1 MSSRSDLEKRL
12 LELSKEN
19 ERLTEENAL
28 LKFELKELKDRVYGR
43 RPPKKDPPSGG
54 APIVPSKKRGA
65 IFGHLGWFR
74 KKPDKI
80 DKIVEVC
87 LKECPLCRGRDL
99 KECAGIKTHLQ
110 EDIVITQP
118 LAILYRK
125 HRYYCRSCR
134 KVVTGCGEGEMTR
147 GRIGPIAKTLA
158 AYLKYQ
164 VKVSDRDIKKIFS
177 ELFGLKFT
185 VGSLL
190 GFRNQLRICF
200 QPVYENLILKIRRSR
215 FVHADETGWK
225 IDGKSGW
232 LWNFS
237 NKKTAIC
244 HIDKSRGGK
253 IPQAILG
260 KNYKGVLISD
270 FYSAYNKVPSGA
282 KQRCLVHLLRDI
294 KHVQECLTTDR
305 STQAFCVRLKTLI
318 YSAVEL
324 AEQRESLSVT
334 DYTKKR
340 DRLLESFGDLRLSD
354 PANKITRRFVKRLER
369 HRQECLTFLDKP
381 GIPWHN
387 NHAERMI
394 RPNVLLRKI
403 TFGNRSTEGLQNHN
417 VLMSII
423 QTAKLNQLDPLTR
436 LRELLLKFDSPKTLA
451 ALSPP

>member
-1 MSSRSDLEKRL
+1 MSPYEDLKKRFKQI
-12 LELSKEN
+12 EEEN
-19 ERLTEENAL
+19 QRLKEENAL

-43 RPPKKDPPSGG
+43 RPKKDPPSPS
-54 APIVPSKKRGA
+54 APVVPPKKRGA
-65 IFGHLGWFR
+65 VFRHVGWFR
-74 KKPDKI
+74 KKPESI

-87 LKECPLCRGRDL
+87 LDECPLCQGRDL

-110 EDIVITQP
+110 EDIVIP
-118 LAILYRK
+118 LPLVILYRK

-134 KVVTGCGEGEMTR
+134 KVVTGRGEGEASR
-147 GRIGPIAKTLA
+147 GRIGPMAKTLA

-185 VGSLL
+185 ASSLL
-190 GFRNQLRICF
+190 GFRNQLRIRLG
-200 QPVYENLILKIRRSR
+200 PVYEDLVGKIRRSR

-232 LWNFS
+232 LWSFS
-237 NKKTAIC
+237 NKKTAVC

-253 IPQAILG
+253 VPQAILG
-260 KNYKGVLISD
+260 QNYKGVLIID
-270 FYSAYNKVPSGA
+270 FYSAYNKVKSGA

-294 KHVQECLTTDR
+294 KHVQECLTTDPP
-305 STQAFCVRLKTLI
+305 TQDFCARLKTLI
-318 YSAVEL
+318 YNAAEL
-324 AEQRESLSVT
+324 ADQHKNLSKV
-334 DYTKKR
+334 DYAKKR
-340 DRLLESFGDLRLSD
+340 EKLLESFADLRLSD
-354 PANKITRRFVKRLER
+354 PANKITQRFVKRLER
-369 HRQECLTFLDKP
+369 HRQECFTFLDRP
-381 GIPWHN
+381 SIPWHN

-423 QTAKLNQLDPLTR
+423 QTAKLNKLDPLVR

>member
-1 MSSRSDLEKRL
+1 MSPYEDLKKRFKQ
-12 LELSKEN
+12 LEEENLRLKED
-19 ERLTEENAL
+19 NAL
-28 LKFELKELKDRVYGR
+28 LKFELKELKDHVYGR
-43 RPPKKDPPSGG
+43 RPTKKDPPSGG
-54 APIVPSKKRGA
+54 APVVPPKKRGA
-65 IFGHLGWFR
+65 LFGHLGWFR
-74 KKPDKI
+74 KTPDKI
-80 DKIVEVC
+80 DKIVEVR
-87 LKECPLCRGRDL
+87 LEKCPLCQGRDL

-110 EDIVITQP
+110 EDIVMAPPSAT
-118 LAILYRK
+118 LYRK
-125 HRYYCRSCR
+125 HRYYCRACR
-134 KVVTGCGEGEMTR
+134 KVVTGRGEGEASR
-147 GRIGPIAKTLA
+147 GRIGPMAKTLA

-190 GFRNQLRICF
+190 GFRNQLRIRF
-200 QPVYENLILKIRRSR
+200 QPVYEDLILKIRRSR
-215 FVHADETGWK
+215 FIHADETGWK

-237 NKKTAIC
+237 NKKTAVC

-253 IPQAILG
+253 VPQAILG
-260 KNYKGVLISD
+260 KTYKGTLISD

-294 KHVQECLTTDR
+294 KRVQECQTTDR
-305 STQAFCVRLKTLI
+305 PTQDFCARLKTLS

-324 AEQRESLSVT
+324 AEERKSLSVV
-334 DYTKKR
+334 DYAKKR
-340 DRLLESFGDLRLSD
+340 GKILESFGDLRLSD

-403 TFGNRSTEGLQNHN
+403 TFGNRSAEGTHNHN

-423 QTAKLNQLDPLTR
+423 QTAKLNQLDPLVS

>member
-1 MSSRSDLEKRL
+1 
-12 LELSKEN
+12 
-19 ERLTEENAL
+19 
-28 LKFELKELKDRVYGR
+28 
-43 RPPKKDPPSGG
+43 
-54 APIVPSKKRGA
+54 
-65 IFGHLGWFR
+65 
-74 KKPDKI
+74 
-80 DKIVEVC
+80 
-87 LKECPLCRGRDL
+87 
-99 KECAGIKTHLQ
+99 
-110 EDIVITQP
+110 
-118 LAILYRK
+118 
-125 HRYYCRSCR
+125 
-134 KVVTGCGEGEMTR
+134 
-147 GRIGPIAKTLA
+147 
-158 AYLKYQ
+158 

-177 ELFGLKFT
+177 ELFNLTFT

-190 GFRNQLRICF
+190 GFRNQLRIRF
-200 QPVYENLILKIRRSR
+200 QPVYEELILKIRRSR

-237 NKKTAIC
+237 NKKAAIC
-244 HIDKSRGGK
+244 HINPSRGGK

-260 KNYKGVLISD
+260 KNYKGTLITD
-270 FYSAYNKVPSGA
+270 FYSAYNKVKSGA

-294 KHVQECLTTDR
+294 KHVQECQTTDR
-305 STQAFCVRLKTLI
+305 ATQAFCARLKTLI
-318 YSAVEL
+318 YDAVEL
-324 AEQRESLSVT
+324 ADKRKNISVA

-340 DRLLESFGDLRLSD
+340 ARILESFSDLRLTD

-423 QTAKLNQLDPLTR
+423 QTAKLNRLDPLVR
-436 LRELLLKFDSPKTLA
+436 LRELLRNFDSPKTLA

>member
-1 MSSRSDLEKRL
+1 MSSYEDLKKRFRQ
-12 LELSKEN
+12 LEEEN
-19 ERLTEENAL
+19 LKLIEENAL

-43 RPPKKDPPSGG
+43 RPKKDPPSSA
-54 APIVPSKKRGA
+54 APVVPPKKRGA

-74 KKPDKI
+74 KKPGSI
-80 DKIVEVC
+80 DKIVEVH
-87 LKECPLCRGRDL
+87 LDECPLCQGRDL

-110 EDIVITQP
+110 EDIVIP
-118 LAILYRK
+118 LPSSTLYRK
-125 HRYYCRSCR
+125 HRYYCRSCH
-134 KVVTGCGEGEMTR
+134 KVVTGRGEGEASR
-147 GRIGPIAKTLA
+147 GRIGPLAKTLA

-190 GFRNQLRICF
+190 GFRNQLRRRLR
-200 QPVYENLILKIRRSR
+200 PVYEDLILKIRRSR
-215 FVHADETGWK
+215 IVHADETGWK

-237 NKKTAIC
+237 NKKAAIC
-244 HIDKSRGGK
+244 HIDPSRGGK

-260 KNYKGVLISD
+260 KTYKGVLITD
-270 FYSAYNKVPSGA
+270 FYSAYNKVPSGS

-294 KHVQECLTTDR
+294 KRVQECLTTDHA
-305 STQAFCVRLKTLI
+305 TQAFCARLKALI
-318 YSAVEL
+318 YDAVEL
-324 AEQRESLSVT
+324 ADKRKSLSVT
-334 DYTKKR
+334 DYTKKQ
-340 DRLLESFGDLRLSD
+340 DCLLESFGDLRLSD
-354 PANKITRRFVKRLER
+354 PANKITQRFVKRLER
-369 HRQECLTFLDKP
+369 YRGECFTFLDKP

-403 TFGNRSTEGLQNHN
+403 TFGNRSLEGLENHN

-423 QTAKLNQLDPLTR
+423 QTAKLNQLDPLVR
-436 LRELLLKFDSPKTLA
+436 LRELLRNFDSPKTLA